1 MKAIRCKAI
10 VWCYLFMCEFS
21 SENTIFFNVLFHSLM
36 WPTLDDSPKVKTLVG
51 GWALELI
58 NSHHVPTIASKTR

>member
-1 MKAIRCKAI
+1 
-10 VWCYLFMCEFS
+10 MCEFS